1 MEGRAQAE
9 RLAVELAGLPAGRV
23 VSSDLR
29 RARHTARPVARALG
43 LAVVVDPRL
52 REVDVGAWEGLTP
65 AEAEEAFP
73 DEYAAWR
80 SGEEIARRGGE
91 STPEAGA
98 RAAAAIVG
106 HAGELDADRALVV
119 VSHGLVLN
127 AALRR
132 LRSDGIADLD
142 DDPPRLANAT
152 WLEVELQV

>member
-1 MEGRAQAE
+1 
-9 RLAVELAGLPAGRV
+9 VPAGRV

-52 REVDVGAWEGLTP
+52 REVDVGSWEGLTQ
-65 AEAEEAFP
+65 AEAAEAFP
-73 DEYAAWR
+73 EDYAAWR
-80 SGEEIARRGGE
+80 AGEEVARGGGE

-98 RAAAAIVG
+98 RAAAAMVD
-106 HAGELDADRALVV
+106 HAADLDGEQVLIV

-132 LRSDGIADLD
+132 LRADGVADFD
-142 DDPPRLANAT
+142 DEPPRLTNAA
-152 WLEVELQV
+152 WFDVALRI